1 MERNAVELCV
11 KLHMTQ
17 HSRKK
22 KLFKIPFSHTIWCA
36 LYHILLFHDVFDGLP
51 QFFCVFFCYYSS
63 RKQPTA
69 SYCVHRKNFPSHV
82 KFVWADVY
90 SIIDC
95 IYLENLAAR

>member
-36 LYHILLFHDVFDGLP
+36 LYHSLLFHDVFDGLP
-51 QFFCVFFCYYSS
+51 QFFCFFILFLPKTTDGQLLRPPQELS
-63 RKQPTA
+63 QPCEICLGR
-69 SYCVHRKNFPSHV
+69 CV
-82 KFVWADVY
+82 
-90 SIIDC
+90 
-95 IYLENLAAR
+95 